1 MSISDGV
8 IERFFLVH
16 LFPASRKE
24 NDWILFQVED
34 SDPFTPIFCFQPY
47 FHLSINRSLVSCAM
61 IKLIECP
68 RDAMQGIPEFIDT
81 AIKAAYIN
89 QLLEVGFE
97 TIDFG
102 SFVSPKAIPQM
113 RDTAEVLSLLDLHQ
127 AKSKLLAIVA
137 NVRGAEEA
145 LHFEEIDFLGFPLS
159 VSETFQ
165 KRNTN
170 ASIGEALQTVETIQ
184 NLCEANRKKQVV
196 YLSMGFGN
204 PYGDPYSPEIVAE
217 FVEKLAL
224 LGIETIS
231 LSDTIGVADAELIS
245 TLFEIQIQ
253 AFPQIE
259 FGAHLHSRPEG
270 IEEKVLAGL
279 KGGCRRFDGALK
291 GIGGCPMAVDKL
303 VGNMATEVMIA
314 TLEKAGHDLKLNKT
328 EFIEAM
334 KLANFVF
341 NP

>member
-1 MSISDGV
+1 
-8 IERFFLVH
+8 
-16 LFPASRKE
+16 
-24 NDWILFQVED
+24 
-34 SDPFTPIFCFQPY
+34 
-47 FHLSINRSLVSCAM
+47 M

-89 QLLEVGFE
+89 QLLEVGFD

-113 RDTAEVLSLLDLHQ
+113 RDTGEVLSLLDLHQ

-137 NVRGAEEA
+137 NVRGAEDA

-165 KRNTN
+165 HRNTN
-170 ASIGEALQTVETIQ
+170 ASIFEALKTVETIQ
-184 NLCEANRKKQVV
+184 NLCETKGKKQVV

-204 PYGDPYSPEIVAE
+204 PYGDPYSPELIAK

-224 LGIETIS
+224 IGIESIS
-231 LSDTIGVADAELIS
+231 LSDTIGIANPNLIS

-253 AFPQIE
+253 AFPKIE
-259 FGAHLHSRPEG
+259 FGAHLHSRPDG
-270 IEEKVLAGL
+270 IDEKVIAAL

-291 GIGGCPMAVDKL
+291 GFGGCPMADDRL

-314 TLEKAGHDLKLNKT
+314 TLEKAGFDLNLNKT
-328 EFIEAM
+328 ELSEAM